1 MEKLNWRIRTNQIQ
15 GLNLSYYK
23 VELTS
28 NISYLRD
35 KLKEVNDQA
44 ERRDL
49 ENKLNEQ
56 LEHMVIVTKALRKK
70 TEKGSMYIDTMGDNG
85 KMEKVLV

>member
-49 ENKLNEQ
+49 ENKLKEQ